1 MLIPQLITLLATQ
14 LTNTSSPAT
23 AVAPTGPVQVHF
35 DADAKGVALELQTGS
50 AYTEGSAM
58 SVGRRG
64 ITTTH
69 YSSTDH
75 SYQTI
80 CAAPCTA
87 ELPPQNVLLALSIA
101 DHHPIRLAVERARR
115 LLS

>member
-1 MLIPQLITLLATQ
+1 MIPQLITLLATQ

-69 YSSTDH
+69 YSNDF
-75 SYQTI
+75 
-80 CAAPCTA
+80 
-87 ELPPQNVLLALSIA
+87 LSIEETITSSTSTNTHA
-101 DHHPIRLAVERARR
+101 HIF
-115 LLS
+115 LLIF